1 MPDEA
6 DATPKKRTL
15 TRLKRI
21 AGQVEGL
28 MRMIEDDRYCID
40 VLTQI
45 SAAQAALGKVG
56 EEVLE
61 RHLQTCVAHAM
72 TSGDPADRDRV
83 VAELMELLTR
93 SSSLLR

>member
-6 DATPKKRTL
+6 EATPKKRTL

-28 MRMIEDDRYCID
+28 MRMIEEDRYCID
-40 VLTQI
+40 VLTQV
-45 SAAQAALGKVG
+45 SAVQAALGKVG

-72 TSGDPADRDRV
+72 ASGDPAERDRV
-83 VAELMELLTR
+83 VSELIALLNR